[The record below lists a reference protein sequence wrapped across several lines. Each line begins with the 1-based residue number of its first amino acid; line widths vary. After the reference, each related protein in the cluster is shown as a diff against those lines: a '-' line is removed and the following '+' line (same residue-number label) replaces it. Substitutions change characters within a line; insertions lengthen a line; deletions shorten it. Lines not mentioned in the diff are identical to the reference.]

1 MFWTPWLIVFLL
13 RSARWSSQ
21 ELGTV
26 RAAWVA
32 LIVVQLIPALAK
44 PLIFGHSGAYLVG
57 VIALRLIGVRIPEDP
72 AVASLA
78 DFTSGTTTGAHQLG
92 VLALLGMI
100 FFAALYWRG
109 RRGLMLMV
117 SIALGFLLLM
127 TDAKHV
133 VLAGVAALVPAAG
146 LLIWPELHRRVRVAL
161 LLAGLVVA
169 LAGGAFLV
177 TSVQGLARAG
187 LWEPL
192 VAATLFNPKIQ
203 LYTRTAALMKPG
215 ELHTWI
221 GYGPGAFASRAAS
234 SRATGAL
241 FKEEAKLP
249 AFIPPFTPPAYG
261 GTVSG
266 LYTASI
272 VATIGTRS
280 DVLTS
285 PFSSFVG
292 IVAEYGILGT
302 LVVGWF
308 LVSLVRIG
316 VRRWREMDA
325 GDGWR
330 AVGATLA
337 FGVLLLAVLS
347 CFDSYFEQ
355 PVVVTPIATL
365 WLLASMAPLQPVQ
378 HA

>member
-32 LIVVQLIPALAK
+32 LIVVQLVPALAK
-44 PLIFGHSGAYLVG
+44 PLILGHPGAYLVP
-57 VIALRLIGVRIPEDP
+57 VIGLRLAGIPVPEDP

-78 DFTSGTTTGAHQLG
+78 DFTSGTTTSAHQLG
-92 VLALLGMI
+92 ILVLLGMAY
-100 FFAALYWRG
+100 FAALYWRT
-109 RRGLMLMV
+109 RRKPMLLV
-117 SIALGFLLLM
+117 SIVLGLLLLM

-133 VLAGVAALVPAAG
+133 LLAAVLALVPAAG
-146 LLIWPELHRRVRVAL
+146 LLIWPELQRRSRLAVI
-161 LLAGLVVA
+161 LAGLIVTA
-169 LAGGAFLV
+169 GGGAFLTTTIV
-177 TSVQGLARAG
+177 GLARAG

-192 VAATLFNPKIQ
+192 VSVTSFNPKIQ

-241 FKEEAKLP
+241 FKAEDKLP
-249 AFIPPFTPPAYG
+249 GFIPPFTPPAYG
-261 GTVSG
+261 RTVSD
-266 LYTASI
+266 LYTANI
-272 VATIGTRS
+272 VATSRDRS

-285 PFSSFVG
+285 PFSSLVG
-292 IVAEYGILGT
+292 IVAEYGLLGT
-302 LVVGWF
+302 LLVGWF
-308 LVSLVRIG
+308 FVSLMRLG
-316 VRRWREMDA
+316 VRTWRRPDS

-330 AVGATLA
+330 ATGAALA
-337 FGVLLLAVLS
+337 FSILLLAVLS

-355 PVVVTPIATL
+355 PVVVIPIATL
-365 WLLASMAPLQPVQ
+365 WLLASMAPPLRAQDP
-378 HA
+378 